1 MQIPRVNAIFTVTTP
16 GLWTSMDE
24 EILSEKMK
32 FTGTRSLERRES
44 RICGLFS
51 FKRTKDFDRF
61 FST

>member
-1 MQIPRVNAIFTVTTP
+1 
-16 GLWTSMDE
+16 MDE
-24 EILSEKMK
+24 EILLEKMK
-32 FTGTRSLERRES
+32 FSGPSSLERRES